1 MYKKCSALTVKVE
14 AAHNATPSVEEQSTA
29 LAAVKNVIVKRN
41 FNISYLIDR
50 RIERV
55 YEWMEMAFL

>member
-1 MYKKCSALTVKVE
+1 MYKKCSALTVKVF
-14 AAHNATPSVEEQSTA
+14 ASHNATPSVEEQSTA

-55 YEWMEMAFL
+55 RI